1 MKQIMAALIH
11 AREILSVLIAGRCQ
25 RPDGSTA
32 SISRS
37 QFLIGTLFLVLFWS
51 HFTLPTQ
58 RNDKSKTADIPEEM
72 SLFGRRKWPF
82 LSGERLG
89 TRAAS
94 SARGSSGRHY
104 KYPINEAGIRKK
116 KPYSIKGDLGLMIL
130 TTRTFLR
137 AVVPRACV
145 RACGRRGE
153 EPRSRGK
160 VAAARALASSGC
172 ATVRRGCVTSA
183 GAPPLAGSRLG
194 RRLCG
199 GLSVAASRLGM

>member
-1 MKQIMAALIH
+1 MAALIH

-37 QFLIGTLFLVLFWS
+37 QFLIGTLFFLVLFWS
-51 HFTLPTQ
+51 HFPLPTQ

-116 KPYSIKGDLGLMIL
+116 TLLHKRRPRSN
-130 TTRTFLR
+130 
-137 AVVPRACV
+137 VPDHSHIFAGGRPPCV